1 MSTDS
6 KTLLFGDHVS
16 TDEAHKILL
25 KDFQKKIQNPKGP
38 TFKTQVIA
46 TNELGETLFDEHNE
60 LLLSGGLF
68 LLQKIANVDTPITIA
83 TLNQD
88 LNILP
93 QIVKPPE
100 PGLRRE
106 DALFGFA
113 VGVGG
118 AGDVFDT
125 VKDVKYKE
133 RKVEGILPFR
143 KVPTTKD
150 LSPALRGKYFMRRQ
164 DASYFEYYVKKFETP
179 PVIHV
184 EFDEP
189 GNPSVPGDVDTQ
201 PENKIMN
208 TYIQFVLKID
218 KDDCR
223 QYFQL
228 NGGGL
233 NKARI
238 NTLGLVHGYPDNSLG
253 YSEYRSCRIFSK
265 LNFNNEPLANLSKEI
280 TIIYKIYV

>member
-1 MSTDS
+1 MSTDA

-16 TDEAHKILL
+16 TDEAHKVLL
-25 KDFQKKIQNPKGP
+25 NDFQKKVQNPKGP

-46 TNELGETLFDEHNE
+46 QNELGEVLFDEHNE

-100 PGLRRE
+100 AGLRRE
-106 DALFGFA
+106 DVLFGFA

-143 KVPTTKD
+143 KVPTNKD
-150 LSPALRGKYFMRRQ
+150 LSTALRGKYFMRRQ
-164 DASYFEYYVKKFETP
+164 DASYYEYYVKKFETP

>member
-1 MSTDS
+1 MTH
-6 KTLLFGDHVS
+6 KVKHFADHVS
-16 TDEAHKILL
+16 TDEMKQIILDDLNRKIN
-25 KDFQKKIQNPKGP
+25 NPKGP

-46 TNELGETLFDEHNE
+46 KNELGEVLFDEHNE

-106 DALFGFA
+106 DALFGFV

-150 LSPALRGKYFMRRQ
+150 LSPALRSKYFMRRQ
-164 DASYFEYYVKKFETP
+164 SDNYLEYYIKKFETT
-179 PVIHV
+179 PVIHA

-189 GNPSVPGDVDTQ
+189 GSPAVPGDVDTQ
-201 PENKIMN
+201 PENKIIN
-208 TYIQFVLKID
+208 TYIQFVLRID

-253 YSEYRSCRIFSK
+253 YTEYRSCRIFSK

>member
-1 MSTDS
+1 MTN
-6 KTLLFGDHVS
+6 KTKHFADHVS
-16 TDEAHKILL
+16 TDEMKQIILDDLNRKIN
-25 KDFQKKIQNPKGP
+25 NPKGP

-46 TNELGETLFDEHNE
+46 KNELGEVLFDEHNE

-100 PGLRRE
+100 AGLRRE
-106 DALFGFA
+106 DALFGFV

-164 DASYFEYYVKKFETP
+164 SDNYLEYYIKKFETT
-179 PVIHV
+179 PVIHA

-189 GNPSVPGDVDTQ
+189 GQPAVPGDVDTQ
-201 PENKIMN
+201 PENKIIN
-208 TYIQFVLKID
+208 TYIQFVLRID

-253 YSEYRSCRIFSK
+253 YTEYRSCRIFSK